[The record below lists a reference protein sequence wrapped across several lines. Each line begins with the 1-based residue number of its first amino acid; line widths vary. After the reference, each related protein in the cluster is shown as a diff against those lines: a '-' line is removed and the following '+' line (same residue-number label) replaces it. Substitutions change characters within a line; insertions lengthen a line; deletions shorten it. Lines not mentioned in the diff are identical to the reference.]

1 MSNSTST
8 SLNNSTTNGRN
19 AGTNIAAGVATIG
32 TTAATV
38 AGTPLTNQGS
48 AVVTSLSNATV
59 NVAGVVN
66 TPGQSAGIA
75 GSQAGDDN
83 NGRINAM
90 TVDQT
95 SAGLEHATADD
106 QVSTTEFLSGAAL
119 IMMGLFGLFI
129 ARRRKDDDE
138 DEDDSAT
145 TR

>member
-1 MSNSTST
+1 M
-8 SLNNSTTNGRN
+8 NNSTTNGRN
-19 AGTNIAAGVATIG
+19 AGTNVASGVATIG
-32 TTAATV
+32 ATAATV
-38 AGTPLTNQGS
+38 AATPLTNQAS
-48 AVVTSLSNATV
+48 DVVTSLSNATV

-90 TVDQT
+90 NVDQT
-95 SAGLEHATADD
+95 SASLEHATADD
-106 QVSTTEFLSGAAL
+106 QVSTTEFLSVAAL
-119 IMMGLFGLFI
+119 VMMGLFGLFI
-129 ARRRKDDDE
+129 ARRRKDDGE

>member
-1 MSNSTST
+1 MS
-8 SLNNSTTNGRN
+8 NSTTNGRN

-32 TTAATV
+32 ATAATV
-38 AGTPLTNQGS
+38 AGTPLTNQES

-59 NVAGVVN
+59 NVAGIVN

-75 GSQAGDDN
+75 GSQAGDGN

-90 TVDQT
+90 NVDQT
-95 SAGLEHATADD
+95 SANLEHATADD
-106 QVSTTEFLSGAAL
+106 QVSTTEFLSVAAL
-119 IMMGLFGLFI
+119 VMMGLFGLFI

>member
-1 MSNSTST
+1 M
-8 SLNNSTTNGRN
+8 
-19 AGTNIAAGVATIG
+19 
-32 TTAATV
+32 
-38 AGTPLTNQGS
+38 TNQAS
-48 AVVTSLSNATV
+48 DVVTSLSNATV

-90 TVDQT
+90 NVDQT
-95 SAGLEHATADD
+95 SASLEHATADD
-106 QVSTTEFLSGAAL
+106 QVSTTEFLSVAAL
-119 IMMGLFGLFI
+119 VMMGLFGLFI

>member
-1 MSNSTST
+1 
-8 SLNNSTTNGRN
+8 LNNSTTNGRN
-19 AGTNIAAGVATIG
+19 AGTNVASGVATIG
-32 TTAATV
+32 ATAATV
-38 AGTPLTNQGS
+38 AGTPLPNQGS
-48 AVVTSLSNATV
+48 AVATSLSNATV

-75 GSQAGDDN
+75 GSQAGDGN

-90 TVDQT
+90 NVDQT
-95 SAGLEHATADD
+95 SANLEHATADD
-106 QVSTTEFLSGAAL
+106 QVSTTEFLSVAAL
-119 IMMGLFGLFI
+119 VMMGLFGLFI

>member
-32 TTAATV
+32 TTVATV

-106 QVSTTEFLSGAAL
+106 QVSTTEFLSVAAL